1 MESLL
6 IVVGSQSGNAA
17 MVAQT
22 LKNRLEQLGIGVD
35 MLPEDCA
42 DPSTL
47 VGRSWVLV
55 CCSTHGA
62 GDVPDNLVALMN
74 ELADQSVDLDG
85 MAYGVI
91 ALGDRTY
98 SDTFCG
104 GGRRVDGLFSLLGRP
119 ARRFDA
125 GNRCVHATLRRRGGP
140 AVATGLAAG
149 CQDPVPSLMQ

>member
-17 MVAQT
+17 MVAET

-104 GGRRVDGLFSLLGRP
+104 GGRRVDGLFSLLGAQRVGSMLEI
-119 ARRFDA
+119 DA
-125 GNRCVHATLRRRGGP
+125 STQPFADEVALQWLPGWLQDVKTLSP
-140 AVATGLAAG
+140 H
-149 CQDPVPSLMQ
+149 

>member
-104 GGRRVDGLFSLLGRP
+104 GGRRVDGLFSVLGAQRVGEMLEI
-119 ARRFDA
+119 DA
-125 GNRCVHATLRRRGGP
+125 STQPFADEVALQWLPGWLQDVKTLSP
-140 AVATGLAAG
+140 H
-149 CQDPVPSLMQ
+149 

>member
-6 IVVGSQSGNAA
+6 IVVGSQSGNSAL
-17 MVAQT
+17 VAQT
-22 LKNRLEQLGIGVD
+22 LKTRLEQLGIGVD

-47 VGRSWVLV
+47 VGRTWVLV

-74 ELADQSVDLDG
+74 ALEDQSVDLDG

-104 GGRRVDGLFSLLGRP
+104 GGRRVDGLFSVLGAQRVGEMLEI
-119 ARRFDA
+119 DA
-125 GNRCVHATLRRRGGP
+125 STQPFADEVALQWLPGWLQDVKTLSP
-140 AVATGLAAG
+140 H
-149 CQDPVPSLMQ
+149 

>member
-6 IVVGSQSGNAA
+6 IVVGSQSGNSA

-22 LKNRLEQLGIGVD
+22 LKTRLEQLGIGVD

-47 VGRSWVLV
+47 VGRTWVLV

-74 ELADQSVDLDG
+74 ALEDQSVDLDG

-104 GGRRVDGLFSLLGRP
+104 GGRRVDGLFSVLGAQRVGEMLEI
-119 ARRFDA
+119 DA
-125 GNRCVHATLRRRGGP
+125 STQPFADEVALQWLPGWLQDVKTLSP
-140 AVATGLAAG
+140 H
-149 CQDPVPSLMQ
+149 

>member
-6 IVVGSQSGNAA
+6 IVVGSQSGNSAL
-17 MVAQT
+17 VAQT
-22 LKNRLEQLGIGVD
+22 LKTRLEQLGIGVD

-47 VGRSWVLV
+47 VGRTWVLV

-74 ELADQSVDLDG
+74 ALEDKSVDLDG

-104 GGRRVDGLFSLLGRP
+104 GGRRVDGLFSLLGAQRVGEVLEI
-119 ARRFDA
+119 DA
-125 GNRCVHATLRRRGGP
+125 STQPFADEVALQWLPGWLQDVKTLSP
-140 AVATGLAAG
+140 H
-149 CQDPVPSLMQ
+149 

>member
-6 IVVGSQSGNAA
+6 IVVGSQSGNSA

-22 LKNRLEQLGIGVD
+22 LKNRLELLGIGVD

-42 DPSTL
+42 DPSLL

-74 ELADQSVDLDG
+74 ALADQSVDLDG
-85 MAYGVI
+85 MVYGVI

-98 SDTFCG
+98 CDTFCG
-104 GGRRVDGLFSLLGRP
+104 GGRRVDGLFSLLGAQRVGAMLQIDASTQPFADEVALQWLPGWLQDVKTRP
-119 ARRFDA
+119 T
-125 GNRCVHATLRRRGGP
+125 H
-140 AVATGLAAG
+140 
-149 CQDPVPSLMQ
+149 